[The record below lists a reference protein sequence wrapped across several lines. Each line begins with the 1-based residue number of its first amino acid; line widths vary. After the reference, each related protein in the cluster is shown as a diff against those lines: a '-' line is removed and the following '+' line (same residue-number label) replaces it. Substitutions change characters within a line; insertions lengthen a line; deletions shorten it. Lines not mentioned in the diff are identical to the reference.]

1 MSSLSK
7 SNNFLLRNGQYNK
20 DNVFDHFDI
29 NNLVSNDLKIPKT
42 SLNNFL
48 YYNEMNKI
56 EKKRKF
62 YFDADSLIKEINTNH
77 FNIKIVKE
85 MVIFRIT
92 YIFLKT
98 I

>member
-1 MSSLSK
+1 MSSMSK

-48 YYNEMNKI
+48 YYNEITKN
-56 EKKRKF
+56 
-62 YFDADSLIKEINTNH
+62 YLC
-77 FNIKIVKE
+77 IV
-85 MVIFRIT
+85 
-92 YIFLKT
+92 
-98 I
+98 

>member
-1 MSSLSK
+1 MSSMSK

-48 YYNEMNKI
+48 YYNGFDHDYCRFIYNKRM
-56 EKKRKF
+56 E
-62 YFDADSLIKEINTNH
+62 NT
-77 FNIKIVKE
+77 
-85 MVIFRIT
+85 
-92 YIFLKT
+92 
-98 I
+98 

>member
-1 MSSLSK
+1 MSSMSK

-48 YYNEMNKI
+48 YYNEMKQMSKGGCQDTLSQI
-56 EKKRKF
+56 YRKTEVHK
-62 YFDADSLIKEINTNH
+62 APLL
-77 FNIKIVKE
+77 
-85 MVIFRIT
+85 
-92 YIFLKT
+92 FLLV
-98 I
+98 